1 MGNFR
6 YADERFAD
14 LQMLRY
20 RLNGFEQLTSQQKTL
35 IFYLSK
41 AALFGRDITFDQYG
55 RYNLLIRKTLEAIY
69 TDLGIQHD
77 TEDFKALELYLKRVW
92 FSNGIYHHY
101 GCEKF
106 TPDFSERYFRQALRS
121 VDARRLPL
129 ASGQTVDELANVLC
143 PVIFDAT
150 HSVQQPSSQAG
161 ITGGNREMVPYLMRA
176 ALAVGIDG
184 LFIETHPDPDKAISD
199 AANQVRLSDMENLLK
214 QALEINSITR

>member
-6 YADERFAD
+6 YTDERFAD

-106 TPDFSERYFRQALRS
+106 TPDFSEQYFRQALRS

-129 ASGQTVDELANVLC
+129 ASARRSTSWQTCCAL
-143 PVIFDAT
+143 
-150 HSVQQPSSQAG
+150 SSSMQPCCQNA
-161 ITGGNREMVPYLMRA
+161 
-176 ALAVGIDG
+176 
-184 LFIETHPDPDKAISD
+184 
-199 AANQVRLSDMENLLK
+199 
-214 QALEINSITR
+214 